1 MYVTCLFRTATKQR
15 RCALS
20 DTLSARVLLGDPVLR
35 QHCHAHR
42 PTQTCKTLL
51 RRSLANLNSPGSE
64 AGTKSEAKISLL
76 FVPVAVAGGILTGT
90 MAEWLLTDI
99 DIAPSELIPVWLI
112 SPISLTV
119 GGGHFPFPDYF
130 RPLTSILG
138 LLTFPALIA
147 AIVFACR

>member
-1 MYVTCLFRTATKQR
+1 VWAVTAT
-15 RCALS
+15 
-20 DTLSARVLLGDPVLR
+20 
-35 QHCHAHR
+35 
-42 PTQTCKTLL
+42 PTIG
-51 RRSLANLNSPGSE
+51 RSLANLNPPGSE
-64 AGTKSEAKISLL
+64 AGTKSEVKISLL
-76 FVPVAVAGGILTGT
+76 LVPVAVAGGILTGT

-147 AIVFACR
+147 AIVFACRRRTSLSLIMLWTVTSFAYFGVIHKHLAMMSV